1 MDKQELVDLF
11 LKHGF
16 QLSQDSLSTI
26 KNKPEEILS
35 MVEKI
40 KPRPFIVTKKQIE
53 KIIDVCDEKKSEK
66 IVLIKKFKNEK
77 KELGIEDYVNHLIR
91 NYENIKKFLLKNQ
104 KLKKIISVNK
114 ITNNTKEFSLI
125 VSVRNICR
133 SNLLVEDTTGEIN
146 LFFDEKIKNKFDLIE
161 VDDIIGLLCD
171 RKKEK
176 IFINDIIY
184 PGVSITRKI
193 NKTKNEIK
201 IFYIYKPS
209 LLSDEEF
216 EKFSDVLKKTRKKD
230 PIFVYGEW
238 EDKERMKNFD
248 NIFLISDSSFPSIFQ
263 LQNINILILYKKFIS
278 KYIIDKRLIKNN
290 DLLNIFTIDEVPD
303 IILSSEEKTYFKNYK
318 GTTIISNIN
327 QKKYF
332 IVNLKT
338 REVEE
343 KKI

>member
-1 MDKQELVDLF
+1 MDNQEIVKLF
-11 LKHGF
+11 ITHGF
-16 QLSQDSLSTI
+16 QLSQDALSLI
-26 KNKPEEILS
+26 KNRPEEIIS
-35 MVEKI
+35 EVEKL
-40 KPRPFIVTKKQIE
+40 KPRPFIITKGHIE
-53 KIIDVCDEKKSEK
+53 KIIKTHEEKKSPK
-66 IVLIKKFKNEK
+66 IILLKEFKFEK
-77 KELGIEDYVNHLIR
+77 KELQVEDYVKHFIE
-91 NYENIKKFLLKNQ
+91 NYEKIKKILLKNTKLQ
-104 KLKKIISVNK
+104 KLISVNK

-125 VSVRNICR
+125 VSIRDKGKN
-133 SNLLVEDTTGEIN
+133 NLLVEDTTGEIHV
-146 LFFDEKIKNKFDLIE
+146 FFDEKIKNKFDLIE

-184 PGVSITRKI
+184 PAISITRKI

-209 LLSDEEF
+209 LLSDEDF
-216 EKFSDVLKKTRKKD
+216 EKLSVVLKKTRKKD

-248 NIFLISDSSFPSIFQ
+248 NMFLISDNSFPSIFQ
-263 LQNINILILYKKFIS
+263 LQDVNILILYKKFIS
-278 KYIIDKRLIKNN
+278 QYILDKRLIKNN
-290 DLLNIFTIDEVPD
+290 NLLNIFTIDEVPD

-318 GTTIISNIN
+318 GSTIISNMD

-332 IVNLKT
+332 IINLKT